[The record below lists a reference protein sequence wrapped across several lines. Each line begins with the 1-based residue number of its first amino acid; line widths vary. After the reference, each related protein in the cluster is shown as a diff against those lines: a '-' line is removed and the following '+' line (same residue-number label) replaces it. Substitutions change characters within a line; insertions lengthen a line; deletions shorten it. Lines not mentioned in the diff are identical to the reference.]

1 MAAFIEHVIL
11 DIGVTPVFRGT
22 EARMNRLWTIGQQW
36 NPPMMDT
43 DVVLRKKV
51 MAVVR
56 AREAA
61 KDAASAEV

>member
-11 DIGVTPVFRGT
+11 DIGVTPVFRWT